1 MQSTT
6 AALWIVATP
15 IGNLGDFSDRA
26 RRTLVDVAL
35 IAAEDTRHSAR
46 LTRHLGIDTPMISL
60 HEHNESARIEKII
73 ERLAAGDSVAL
84 ISDAGTPLISDPGYA
99 LVGAV
104 RAAGYPVLA
113 VPGACAAIAAL
124 SVAGLPS
131 DRFVFEGFLSSKA
144 SARKTRLAE
153 LADENRTLI
162 FYESNH
168 RIERCVRDI
177 AAMFGPQRRIGLCR
191 ELSKLHEQS
200 IVLEAEA
207 LCAWLS
213 EDDNRRRGEFVLVV
227 VGAPDVERT
236 AGEIALDDLLRELLA
251 LTGTKQA
258 AKAAARLTG
267 GATNDIYARALE
279 LSAAD

>member
-1 MQSTT
+1 MQSMP

-26 RRTLVDVAL
+26 RRTLADVAL

-46 LTRHLGIDTPMISL
+46 LTRHLGIDTPMVSL
-60 HEHNESARIEKII
+60 HEHNEHARV
-73 ERLAAGDSVAL
+73 ERILESLAAGESVAL
-84 ISDAGTPLISDPGYA
+84 ISDAGTPLISDPGYT

-131 DRFVFEGFLSSKA
+131 DRFVFEGFLPAKA
-144 SARKTRLAE
+144 TARQARLGE
-153 LADENRTLI
+153 LADETRTLI
-162 FYESNH
+162 CYESSH
-168 RIERCVRDI
+168 RIERCVLDI
-177 AAMFGPQRRIGLCR
+177 AAVFGATRRIGLCR

-200 IVLEAEA
+200 VVLDAEA
-207 LCAWLS
+207 LGQWLA
-213 EDDNRRRGEFVLVV
+213 EDDNRRRGEFVLVIEGGPLQRRD
-227 VGAPDVERT
+227 GA
-236 AGEIALDDLLRELLA
+236 EIALDDLLGELLA

-267 GATNDIYARALE
+267 AATNDIYARALA
-279 LSAAD
+279 LTAAD

>member
-1 MQSTT
+1 MQSMP

-26 RRTLVDVAL
+26 RRTLADVAL

-46 LTRHLGIDTPMISL
+46 LTRHLGIDTPMVSL
-60 HEHNESARIEKII
+60 HEHNEHARV
-73 ERLAAGDSVAL
+73 ERILESLAAGESVAL
-84 ISDAGTPLISDPGYA
+84 ISDAGTPLISDPGYT

-131 DRFVFEGFLSSKA
+131 DRFVFEGFLPAKA
-144 SARKTRLAE
+144 TARQARLGE
-153 LADENRTLI
+153 LADETRTLI
-162 FYESNH
+162 CYESSH

-177 AAMFGPQRRIGLCR
+177 AAVFGATRRIGLCR

-200 IVLEAEA
+200 VVLEAEA
-207 LCAWLS
+207 LGQWLA
-213 EDDNRRRGEFVLVV
+213 EDDNRRRGEFVLVIEGGPPQRRD
-227 VGAPDVERT
+227 GA
-236 AGEIALDDLLRELLA
+236 EIALDDLLGELLA

-267 GATNDIYARALE
+267 AATNDIYARALA
-279 LSAAD
+279 LAAAD

>member
-1 MQSTT
+1 MQSMP

-26 RRTLVDVAL
+26 RRTLADVAL

-46 LTRHLGIDTPMISL
+46 LTRHLGIDTPMVSL
-60 HEHNESARIEKII
+60 HEHNEHARV
-73 ERLAAGDSVAL
+73 ERILESLAAGESVAL
-84 ISDAGTPLISDPGYA
+84 ISDAGTPLISDPGYT

-131 DRFVFEGFLSSKA
+131 DRFVFEGFLPAKA
-144 SARKTRLAE
+144 TARQARLGE
-153 LADENRTLI
+153 LADETRTLI
-162 FYESNH
+162 CYESSH

-177 AAMFGPQRRIGLCR
+177 AAVFGATRRIGLCR

-200 IVLEAEA
+200 VVLEAEA
-207 LCAWLS
+207 LGQWLA
-213 EDDNRRRGEFVLVV
+213 EDDNRRRGEFVLVIEGGPLQRRD
-227 VGAPDVERT
+227 GA
-236 AGEIALDDLLRELLA
+236 EIALDDLLGELLA
-251 LTGTKQA
+251 LTGTKQE

-267 GATNDIYARALE
+267 AATNDIYARALA
-279 LSAAD
+279 LAAAD